1 MNKSKFKTWAGLD
14 RFKNN
19 KKEFAANVCMVVI
32 AVLCMGISLGFLL
45 ETDLGTDPYTFM
57 NVSISSKI
65 GWTLGNWQLTL
76 NAVMLLIVVIVT
88 GINLIGP
95 GSVANMVLVGYT
107 VDFTRWII
115 GKNFEEG
122 FFMRPVARPVTF
134 ILGLVGFLISAAVYM
149 NSRLGLS
156 PYDGLGKII
165 CDAFKRI
172 PFFITRI
179 VFDSCAV
186 LIGFLFGAHPRIGTI
201 LMAVFLGPA
210 ITTVGSFMDKYIFKK
225 SEK

>member
-107 VDFTRWII
+107 VDFTRWTI

-122 FFMRPVARPVTF
+122 FFMGPVARPVTF

-165 CDAFKRI
+165 CDAFKKI

-186 LIGFLFGAHPRIGTI
+186 LIGFLFGARPRIGTI

>member
-1 MNKSKFKTWAGLD
+1 MDKSKFTSWAGLD

-19 KKEFAANVCMVVI
+19 KKQFASNVVMVVC

-57 NVSISSKI
+57 NVSIAGKI

-76 NAVMLLIVVIVT
+76 NAVMLLIVIIVT
-88 GINLIGP
+88 GIKLIGP
-95 GSVANMVLVGYT
+95 GSIANMVLVGYT
-107 VDFTRWII
+107 VDFTRMIL
-115 GKNFEEG
+115 GKIFADG
-122 FFMRPVARPVTF
+122 FFMGPVARPVTF
-134 ILGLVGFLISAAVYM
+134 ILGLIGFLISAAVYM

-156 PYDGLGKII
+156 PYDGTGKIF
-165 CDAFKRI
+165 CDIFKKI

-186 LIGFLFGAHPRIGTI
+186 VIGFLFGDRPRIGTI

-210 ITTVGSFMDKYIFKK
+210 ITAVGSFMDRYIFKK

>member
-57 NVSISSKI
+57 NVSISAKI

-122 FFMRPVARPVTF
+122 FFMGPVARPVTF

-186 LIGFLFGAHPRIGTI
+186 LIGFLFGARPRIGTI

>member
-76 NAVMLLIVVIVT
+76 NAVMLLIVMIVT
-88 GINLIGP
+88 GINHIGP

-122 FFMRPVARPVTF
+122 FFMGPVARPVTF

-186 LIGFLFGAHPRIGTI
+186 LIGFLFGARPRIGTI

>member
-1 MNKSKFKTWAGLD
+1 MNKSKVKTWAGLD

-122 FFMRPVARPVTF
+122 FFMGPVARPVTF

-165 CDAFKRI
+165 CDAFKKI

-186 LIGFLFGAHPRIGTI
+186 LIGFLFGARPRIGTI
-201 LMAVFLGPA
+201 LMALFLGPA

>member
-76 NAVMLLIVVIVT
+76 NAVMLAFVIAIT
-88 GINLIGP
+88 GIKLIGP

-107 VDFTRWII
+107 VDLTRWII
-115 GKNFEEG
+115 SKIFAEG
-122 FFMRPVARPVTF
+122 FFMGNVARPVTF
-134 ILGLVGFLISAAVYM
+134 ILGLIGFLISAAVYM

-156 PYDGLGKII
+156 PYDGTGKII
-165 CDAFKRI
+165 CDAFSKI

-186 LIGFLFGAHPRIGTI
+186 LIGFLFGARPRIGTI

-210 ITTVGSFMDKYIFKK
+210 ITTVGSFMDRYIFKK

>member
-1 MNKSKFKTWAGLD
+1 MDKSKFTSWAGLD

-19 KKEFAANVCMVVI
+19 KKQFASNVVMVVC

-57 NVSISSKI
+57 NVSIAGKI

-76 NAVMLLIVVIVT
+76 NSVMLLIVIIVT
-88 GINLIGP
+88 GIKLIGP
-95 GSVANMVLVGYT
+95 GSIANMVLVGYT
-107 VDFTRWII
+107 VDFTRMIL
-115 GKNFEEG
+115 GKIFADG
-122 FFMRPVARPVTF
+122 FFMGPVARPVTF
-134 ILGLVGFLISAAVYM
+134 ILGLIGFLISAAVYM

-156 PYDGLGKII
+156 PYDGTGKIF
-165 CDAFKRI
+165 CDIFKKI

-186 LIGFLFGAHPRIGTI
+186 VIGFLFGDRPRIGTI

-210 ITTVGSFMDKYIFKK
+210 ITAVGSFMDRYIFKK

>member
-1 MNKSKFKTWAGLD
+1 MNKSKFSTWAGQD
-14 RFKNN
+14 RFKAN
-19 KKEFAANVCMVVI
+19 KKEFAANVVMVVL

-57 NVSISSKI
+57 NVSIAGKI
-65 GWTLGNWQLTL
+65 GWTLGNWQFAL
-76 NAVMLLIVVIVT
+76 NAVMFAVVIAIT
-88 GINLIGP
+88 GIKLIGP
-95 GSVANMVLVGYT
+95 GSVANMILVGYT
-107 VDFTRWII
+107 VDLTRWII
-115 GKNFEEG
+115 SKIFPEG
-122 FFMRPVARPVTF
+122 FFMGPVARPVTF

-156 PYDGLGKII
+156 PYDGTGKII
-165 CDAFKRI
+165 CDAFKKI

-186 LIGFLFGAHPRIGTI
+186 LIGCLFGSRPRIGTI

-210 ITTVGSFMDKYIFKK
+210 ITTVGSFMDRYIFKK

>member
-1 MNKSKFKTWAGLD
+1 MNKNKFKTWAGLD

-19 KKEFAANVCMVVI
+19 KKEFAANIVMVVC

-45 ETDLGTDPYTFM
+45 QTDLGTDPYTFM

-76 NAVMLLIVVIVT
+76 NAVMFIIVILVT
-88 GINLIGP
+88 GIKLIGP
-95 GSVANMVLVGYT
+95 GTVANMVLVGYT
-107 VDFTRWII
+107 VDFTVWVI
-115 GKNFEEG
+115 GKTFPEG
-122 FFMRPVARPVTF
+122 FFMGPVARPVTF
-134 ILGLVGFLISAAVYM
+134 ILGLIGFLISAAVYM

-156 PYDGLGKII
+156 PYDGTGKII
-165 CDAFKRI
+165 CDAFKMI

-179 VFDSCAV
+179 VFDLCAV
-186 LIGFLFGAHPRIGTI
+186 VIGCLFGARPRIGTI

-210 ITTVGSFMDKYIFKK
+210 ITTVGSFMDRHIFKK

>member
-1 MNKSKFKTWAGLD
+1 MNKDKFTTWAGLD

-19 KKEFAANVCMVVI
+19 KKEFAANVVMVVI

-57 NVSISSKI
+57 NVSIAGRI

-76 NAVMLLIVVIVT
+76 NAVMLCIVILVT
-88 GINLIGP
+88 GIKLIGP

-115 GKNFEEG
+115 GKTFAEG
-122 FFMRPVARPVTF
+122 FFMGPVARPVTF
-134 ILGLVGFLISAAVYM
+134 ILGLIGFLISAAVYM

-165 CDAFKRI
+165 CDAFKKI

-186 LIGFLFGAHPRIGTI
+186 LIGFLFGARPRIGTI

-210 ITTVGSFMDKYIFKK
+210 ITTVGSFMDRHIFKK

>member
-1 MNKSKFKTWAGLD
+1 MNKDKFKTWAGLD

-19 KKEFAANVCMVVI
+19 KKEFAANVVMVVI

-57 NVSISSKI
+57 NVSISGRI

-76 NAVMLLIVVIVT
+76 NAVMLGIVILVT
-88 GINLIGP
+88 GIKLIGP

-107 VDFTRWII
+107 VDLTRWIL
-115 GKNFEEG
+115 GKTFAEG
-122 FFMRPVARPVTF
+122 FFMGPVARPVTF
-134 ILGLVGFLISAAVYM
+134 ILGLIGFLISAAVYM

-165 CDAFKRI
+165 CDAFKKI

-186 LIGFLFGAHPRIGTI
+186 LFGVLFGARPRIGTI

-210 ITTVGSFMDKYIFKK
+210 ITTVGSFMDKHIFKK

>member
-122 FFMRPVARPVTF
+122 FFMGPVARPVTF

-186 LIGFLFGAHPRIGTI
+186 LIGFLFGARPRIGTI

>member
-1 MNKSKFKTWAGLD
+1 MNKNKFRAWAGLD

-19 KKEFAANVCMVVI
+19 KKEFAANVVMVVI

-57 NVSISSKI
+57 NVSISEKI

-76 NAVMLLIVVIVT
+76 NAVMLLIVIIVT

-107 VDFTRWII
+107 VDFTRWVI
-115 GKNFEEG
+115 GKTFAEG
-122 FFMRPVARPVTF
+122 FFMGPVARPVTF
-134 ILGLVGFLISAAVYM
+134 ILGLIGFLISAAVYM

-165 CDAFKRI
+165 CGAFKKI
-172 PFFITRI
+172 PFFITI
-179 VFDSCAV
+179 IAFYSFAV
-186 LIGFLFGAHPRIGTI
+186 LIGFLFGARPRIGTI

>member
-1 MNKSKFKTWAGLD
+1 MDKSKFKTWAGLD
-14 RFKNN
+14 RFRKN
-19 KKEFAANVCMVVI
+19 KKEFAANVVMVVC

-57 NVSISSKI
+57 NVSIAGKI

-76 NAVMLLIVVIVT
+76 NAVMLIIVILVT
-88 GINLIGP
+88 GIGLIGP

-107 VDFTRWII
+107 VDFTRWVI
-115 GKNFEEG
+115 GKVFSEG
-122 FFMRPVARPVTF
+122 FFMGPVARPVTF
-134 ILGLVGFLISAAVYM
+134 TLGLVGFLISAAVYM

-165 CDAFKRI
+165 CDAFKKI

-179 VFDSCAV
+179 AFDSCAV
-186 LIGFLFGAHPRIGTI
+186 IIGFIFGARPRIGTI

-210 ITTVGSFMDKYIFKK
+210 ITTVGSFMDRYIFKK

>member
-45 ETDLGTDPYTFM
+45 ETYLGTDPYTFM

-122 FFMRPVARPVTF
+122 FFMGPVARPVTF

-165 CDAFKRI
+165 CDAFKKI

-186 LIGFLFGAHPRIGTI
+186 LIGFLFGARPRIGTI